1 MANKI
6 IPFFLLCETPL
17 HVGVGQDVGIIDMP
31 IQRERHTGWPKIEAS
46 GLKGSIRNS
55 FEVKFRNE
63 IEKLVKT
70 NIIFGY
76 DESYGGL
83 KKELRD
89 RFKDKK
95 DFAGA
100 LGITDA
106 RILLFPVK
114 SMKGVFAW
122 VTCPAVLTRFIEDLR
137 ISETKVPMFNIVE
150 NTINKDSNCKIE
162 KSGTIAKAILEE
174 YTVNVVERKN
184 GDRLGEWI
192 ANSILPKS
200 EIYNNLKEK
209 LKKDIIVLTDD
220 LFTDFTKL
228 ATEVTTRTKINNETG
243 TVSGQALFTEE
254 YLPTETIMYS
264 MAIASPAFAK
274 PKGSFEKGN
283 EKEVLEFFKS
293 NIDEVIQIGGNA
305 GLGKGLVSIR
315 IFNPEEV

>member
-1 MANKI
+1 
-6 IPFFLLCETPL
+6 
-17 HVGVGQDVGIIDMP
+17 
-31 IQRERHTGWPKIEAS
+31 
-46 GLKGSIRNS
+46 
-55 FEVKFRNE
+55 
-63 IEKLVKT
+63 
-70 NIIFGY
+70 
-76 DESYGGL
+76 
-83 KKELRD
+83 
-89 RFKDKK
+89 
-95 DFAGA
+95 
-100 LGITDA
+100 
-106 RILLFPVK
+106 
-114 SMKGVFAW
+114 
-122 VTCPAVLTRFIEDLR
+122 
-137 ISETKVPMFNIVE
+137 MFNIVE